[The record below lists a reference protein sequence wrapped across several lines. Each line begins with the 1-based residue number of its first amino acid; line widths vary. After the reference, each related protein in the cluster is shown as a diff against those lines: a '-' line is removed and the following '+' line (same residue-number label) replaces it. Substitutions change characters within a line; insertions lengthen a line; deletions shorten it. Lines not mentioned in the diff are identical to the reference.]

1 LNTTLKTTALLSIAI
16 SFAIG
21 GCATQKDTTLLNT
34 MEELRREIAN
44 MRQLN
49 NTEEASTKVP
59 TRAAEPEKPARPSLK
74 STPGIHETTELP
86 VVRLSPNTYNY
97 QGTAPVANALKTPTT
112 HPSQQKNRDILLPRD
127 EVPELVYQTLDEYG
141 TAYEADGH
149 PITMAAPD
157 PTLVHEDIEEEREEP
172 EITTLNYD
180 TMNSL
185 STYEPELSSNTLPAN
200 NTLPAE
206 PVSAP
211 EETFNP
217 MVNENPTPAPVPEWA
232 VASPEME
239 AVNPADNGDP
249 NLLYQ
254 WGMDALRTKQ
264 YESAVAAFQAI
275 LDRHDDHDLA
285 DNALYWLGEAHYDQN
300 QYGLAL
306 STFQGVL
313 KRYPLGNK
321 VPDAMVKVGLCFKN
335 LGKDRHAKEILEQV
349 ITIYPTSHA
358 ATVAQARLTSM

>member
-1 LNTTLKTTALLSIAI
+1 LEIAVVRFAHLNTTLKTTLLLSLAV

-49 NTEEASTKVP
+49 NPKEESTKAP
-59 TRAAEPEKPARPSLK
+59 TRAPESEKPMRPRLK
-74 STPGIHETTELP
+74 STPGIHDTTELP
-86 VVRLSPNTYNY
+86 IIRLSPNAYNY
-97 QGTAPVANALKTPTT
+97 QRTAPLADALKTPTAQ
-112 HPSQQKNRDILLPRD
+112 PSRYKSRDILLPQN
-127 EVPELVYQTLDEYG
+127 EVPDLVYQTLDKYG
-141 TAYEADGH
+141 TAYEANGH
-149 PITMAAPD
+149 PITMASPD
-157 PTLVHEDIEEEREEP
+157 PTLVDDDIEEEMEEP

-185 STYEPELSSNTLPAN
+185 STYEPDLESDTITTDTMTATP
-200 NTLPAE
+200 T
-206 PVSAP
+206 
-211 EETFNP
+211 ETFD
-217 MVNENPTPAPVPEWA
+217 ESPAPVPEWA
-232 VASPEME
+232 VTTSEME
-239 AVNPADNGDP
+239 MVNPADNGDP

-264 YESAVAAFQAI
+264 YKSAVAAFQAI
-275 LDRHDDHDLA
+275 LDRHEEHDLA
-285 DNALYWLGEAHYDQN
+285 DNSLYWLGEVHYDQN

-335 LGKDRHAKEILEQV
+335 LGKDHHAKEILEQV